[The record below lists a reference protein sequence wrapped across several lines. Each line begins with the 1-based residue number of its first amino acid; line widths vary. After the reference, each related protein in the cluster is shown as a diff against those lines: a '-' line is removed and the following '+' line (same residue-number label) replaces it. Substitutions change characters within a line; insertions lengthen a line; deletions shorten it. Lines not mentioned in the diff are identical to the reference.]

1 MEITGKIKQIDETKE
16 YGSNGFQKRE
26 LVITTE
32 EQYPQHILI
41 EFVQDKCSILNAYN
55 VGQRIKVGINIRGRE
70 WQSPQ
75 GEVKYFNSIQGW
87 RIESLDDQV
96 MDSAPADLPMDPDT
110 SSPSDDL
117 TEDDLPF

>member
-1 MEITGKIKQIDETKE
+1 MEITGKIKQIDATKE

-26 LVITTE
+26 LVLTTE

-41 EFVQDKCSILNAYN
+41 EFVQDKCGLLDSFS

-75 GEVKYFNSIQGW
+75 GEIKYFNSIQGW
-87 RIESLDDQV
+87 RIDAAESSTPPLQQLH
-96 MDSAPADLPMDPDT
+96 PLKPCPMHHQIKKRQT
-110 SSPSDDL
+110 TCPSN
-117 TEDDLPF
+117 